1 MRNRLKKFIFICIP
15 LLVILLVGEGIVR
28 LLRISALQDE
38 AYFFGFYGCP
48 RYFNKIQKE
57 SGEWVY
63 ATNPDKD
70 IQLTSF
76 PVRKPENAY
85 RIFTLGGSAAY
96 GEPFGP
102 EGSFSRWLRDRLNV
116 YYPERRFEVINCARR
131 GFGSVRV
138 RNIFDEIVGYDPDL
152 IVVYFGNNEERDYRF
167 HRIEINVEIRPF
179 FKSVKRIMDHSY
191 IFRMPFHLFFKKH
204 ITSFGAE
211 DIQDVVRQNGFDE
224 HVFSK
229 HVQSVYNSRRRL
241 DAGHGGLWVTKLDP
255 THPTEDEDFGEVF
268 KQLNGRNELPEK
280 FTMIFELNVRHIV
293 EKCRKKG
300 VPVLFLTRVRN
311 LYYNRD
317 DRLLFDRFDAA
328 NGVLRKVCTEKSIP
342 LVETLS
348 ALLRSLHDEIGYNAF
363 IDDVHPTM
371 SAHQIMAKEIVAKM
385 LEERL
390 IDPPEGITAE
400 LEKAVAFKEE
410 KARVEFPFRSE
421 YYALMGWQK
430 LVMMEAS
437 DDPKRTREEIVAL
450 ANRALEIEPDAY
462 HNYLTYIL
470 LGTLYSMTGDAEK
483 AKDVWKTMKEKY
495 SGWR

>member
-1 MRNRLKKFIFICIP
+1 MRRIKKVGFYLIPFLVVFI
-15 LLVILLVGEGIVR
+15 VAEGMVR
-28 LLRISALQDE
+28 LMRVPVIQDE
-38 AYFFGFYGCP
+38 PYFFGFFGCP
-48 RYFNKIQKE
+48 KYFQKIRTE
-57 SGEWVY
+57 DYRLVY
-63 ATNPDKD
+63 RTNPEKD
-70 IQLTSF
+70 IEQTEV
-76 PVRKPENAY
+76 PVRKDPNTY
-85 RIFTLGGSAAY
+85 RVFVLGASVEY

-102 EGSFSRWLRDRLNV
+102 EGAFSHWLDERLRN
-116 YYPERRFEVINCARR
+116 YCPDHTLEVINCARK
-131 GFGSVRV
+131 GFGSVRIC
-138 RNIFDEIVGYDPDL
+138 NIFNEVIKYDPDL
-152 IVVYFGNNEERDYRF
+152 IILSIGGNEIRDYRF
-167 HRIEINVEIRPF
+167 HRLEINIEIRPVL
-179 FKSVKRIMDHSY
+179 KMVKRFLDNSY
-191 IFRMPFHLFFKKH
+191 IFRMFFHLFFKER

-211 DIQDVVRQNGFDE
+211 NIQDIAGQDGFDE
-224 HVFSK
+224 QVFSK

-437 DDPKRTREEIVAL
+437 DDPKRTQEEIVAL